1 MSITKEEI
9 QHIAHLAR
17 LGLSNEQLGKTRHDF
32 DEILGYIDKLNEA
45 DSYYFNVEKSMKRL
59 SHHYLFASLS
69 LHGTMRQVKTFKMTT
84 GAIYQIIII
93 IFKIYLAP
101 YNLIVPA

>member
-1 MSITKEEI
+1 MTLMY
-9 QHIAHLAR
+9 A
-17 LGLSNEQLGKTRHDF
+17 
-32 DEILGYIDKLNEA
+32 
-45 DSYYFNVEKSMKRL
+45 FNVEKSMKRL

-93 IFKIYLAP
+93 IFNRWHWYLFMENSNFEAFIP
-101 YNLIVPA
+101 HFQYLHLYILKSSVM